1 MCNNVLVSSE
11 MQVEAFGVQINIQIK
26 NKQLCQNI
34 ESRHYV

>member
-26 NKQLCQNI
+26 KQAI
-34 ESRHYV
+34 MSKY